1 MLFQFAQRR
10 KYYYLLSLS
19 VIIPGI
25 IAMIYSTILHGEPVR
40 LSIDFT
46 GGSLMEVSFVKDL
59 TEQQVRDGLDN
70 AGINDF
76 VVQRLD
82 PLSSSEIDFKTNEA
96 GSRFDITLPNNDR
109 FDELKAFLQ
118 DEISPG
124 SLLVSQHDQRRSGP

>member
-19 VIIPGI
+19 VIIPGV
-25 IAMIYSTILHGEPVR
+25 IAMIYSTITDGSPVR

-59 TEQQVRDGLDN
+59 TEQQVRDALENSGVEDY
-70 AGINDF
+70 

-82 PLSSSEIDFKTNEA
+82 PLASDEIDFITNEA
-96 GSRFDITLPNNDR
+96 GSRFNI
-109 FDELKAFLQ
+109 
-118 DEISPG
+118 
-124 SLLVSQHDQRRSGP
+124 